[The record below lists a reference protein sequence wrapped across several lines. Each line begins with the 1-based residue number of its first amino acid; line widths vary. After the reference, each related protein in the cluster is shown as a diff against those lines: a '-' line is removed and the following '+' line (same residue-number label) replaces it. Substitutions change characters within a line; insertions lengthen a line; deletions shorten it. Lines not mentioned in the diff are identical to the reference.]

1 MNETA
6 GMLEARLGLIERIR
20 KVEHALAHAEQA
32 RVASALM
39 RGRSHDLGNAVQIIK
54 LSALELSRRLS
65 ELDANADLEELIADM
80 NVAADQSAK
89 ILAAMIDAT
98 RPIERLQLGAVVTH
112 PVRAAIDLARTAI
125 LAPIDLRMEVD
136 DTVHTYCTAEE
147 LEVIVLAAALDA
159 SAATRITFVLRERLI
174 QGKRWVELL
183 RFDDRQVHEGDYAE
197 MFESCSLLRVV
208 AGCAKEAAG
217 EVSLSPGRG
226 GLELAVELP
235 VAGLR

>member
-32 RVASALM
+32 RTASALM
-39 RGRSHDLGNAVQIIK
+39 RGRSHELGNAVQILK
-54 LSALELSRRLS
+54 LSALELTRRIG
-65 ELDANADLEELIADM
+65 EIGEPDLEELLADM
-80 NVAADQSAK
+80 NVAADQSTR
-89 ILAAMIDAT
+89 ILAQMIDAT
-98 RPIERLQLGAVVTH
+98 RPTERLQMGAVVTH
-112 PVRAAIDLARTAI
+112 PVRAAVELARTAI

-136 DTVHTYCTAEE
+136 DTVHTFCNAEE
-147 LEVIVLAAALDA
+147 LEAMVLAAALDA
-159 SAATRITFVLRERLI
+159 SAATRITFVLRERVI
-174 QGKRWVELL
+174 QGKPWVELL

-217 EVSLSPGRG
+217 EVSLAPGRG

-235 VAGLR
+235 VAQLT